1 MTEDQRRQDGC
12 VMQEEGGGQKGNDY
26 NGKVMRAISVH
37 YGLSSDKNT
46 ERCKCQGGRWEAGR
60 VGRKPGPETECPCP
74 ACHAFWELSMTISF
88 LYTLSLLRWWS
99 TEPCW
104 ARYARVIIAGTLID
118 PVWGVGSLT
127 ATLQCFWE
135 ESRAQGLVHI
145 LRLCHW
151 LLLYSVSP
159 MRWSATVEADGYL
172 LSPLLSLAWCS
183 ECWCLVN
190 I

>member
-1 MTEDQRRQDGC
+1 MGVWCKQR
-12 VMQEEGGGQKGNDY
+12 EGGWKGNDY

-60 VGRKPGPETECPCP
+60 VGRKPGLEMECPCP

-99 TEPCW
+99 TEPSW
-104 ARYARVIIAGTLID
+104 ARYGKSIIIAGTIIE

-127 ATLQCFWE
+127 ATLCRVSE
-135 ESRAQGLVHI
+135 KSPEPRSGLVSCASLI
-145 LRLCHW
+145 NCFC
-151 LLLYSVSP
+151 
-159 MRWSATVEADGYL
+159 T
-172 LSPLLSLAWCS
+172 LSLQWDGQLR
-183 ECWCLVN
+183 WKQIVIFCLPSCP
-190 I
+190 